1 MDFKKTL
8 PDPDEIEFTIFGP
21 GYGEAIILHLGEN
34 NWMLVDSCL
43 FPKTKDKEPI
53 SLYYLNQIGVDPSSV
68 QTIVASHWHDDHIR
82 GLSALVRKYDQA
94 DFFMSGI
101 FNDREM
107 LDFLAAYDDVEGVGR
122 GTKELTQC
130 IQSSH
135 NPKFAIQR
143 VELYDKMIGSYQ
155 IKVMA
160 FSPTSNAQI
169 QSKIHYA
176 KYLPGQG
183 KGRVSF
189 APDLMP
195 NIEAVVI
202 HVDLD
207 GEAILLGS
215 DLENH
220 QAGWQA
226 VISDSM
232 CLSKTPASVYKV
244 AHHGSISG
252 DHPDIWNKL
261 LKDKPYVSLTP
272 FIRGDKNLPTDED
285 RERLR
290 EKSKYAFI
298 SSGKSRKPK
307 MDYSIEK
314 RLSDMC
320 KNLSLVNPG
329 FGGIRFRKK
338 LGSVNWNK
346 ELIGDADM
354 V

>member
-1 MDFKKTL
+1 MDFLKTP

-43 FPKTKDKEPI
+43 FPKTQEPI
-53 SLYYLNQIGVDPSSV
+53 SIYYLNQIGVHPNSV
-68 QTIVASHWHDDHIR
+68 RTIVASHWHDDHVK
-82 GLSALVRKYDQA
+82 GLSALVKKYDQA
-94 DFFMSGI
+94 EFFMSGI

-107 LDFLAAYDDVEGVGR
+107 IEFLAAFDEVEGLGR

-130 IQSSH
+130 IQLSH
-135 NPKFAIQR
+135 NPQFAFQR
-143 VELYDKMIGSYQ
+143 TQLYDRIINSHQ
-155 IKVMA
+155 IKAMA
-160 FSPTSNAQI
+160 FSPTSIAQI
-169 QSKIHYA
+169 QSKRHYA

-189 APDLMP
+189 APDLLP

-202 HVDLD
+202 HVDLGD
-207 GEAILLGS
+207 EAILLGS

-220 QAGWQA
+220 PAGWQA

-252 DHPDIWNKL
+252 DHQDIWNKL
-261 LKDKPYVSLTP
+261 LKDNPYVSLTP

-285 RERLR
+285 RVRLR

-307 MDYSIEK
+307 MDYSIEQ

-329 FGGIRFRKK
+329 FGGVRFRKK
-338 LGSVNWNK
+338 LGSINWDIK
-346 ELIGDADM
+346 LIGDADM